1 MGSLVAKSEDGETH
15 NFNLPPP
22 SERHR
27 CPGKASDLL
36 AQRLVLERRGLQE
49 GHSIVVVA
57 DIAAP
62 YNLRQEQRG
71 SLIKVDEDG
80 DAFVRFYGDEELWMH
95 KSVLHLLAAELDS
108 LSFASQLLQLLC
120 SLLVALCL
128 GQALVHLPAAVY
140 AASYTDESSWAGN
153 ALPLLASLLALPAF
167 DIPQVRSLLY
177 SFPDI
182 TAFFGPA
189 LFAASQ
195 LPLGPSVRLVLLG
208 LSLLAFGL
216 SALEELHFSFAAL
229 CRQRDG
235 WAYLAALPALLPLGR
250 LPSYAEAALG
260 VGAALAAVVLS
271 STPPEAEVLLRQHR
285 AQASV
290 GGGQA
295 PVGAKV
301 WPPPVKVNVFDS
313 FAVGL
318 LGGAV
323 LVIHQLYVAT
333 LEAPARACYADPTP
347 WRSRSTW
354 AALWMGIALVL
365 LPESI
370 RSDSAFVGL
379 IAVLPLV
386 FVLLQILA
394 TSQAP
399 GVGDVPFVAL
409 SLLLFIFPSMLVIV
423 VERLSRLARSSRGG
437 FALLVAFALWTSALA
452 MQMADF
458 STARG
463 HRFQDWALSLL
474 AAASWLLGAALGS
487 NAEEQQVRSLKRPN
501 AFTSV
506 GSLLLVAAALGFGTG
521 ALSLLRADSMLGTSF
536 SDSTLVLAQ
545 FRAFEEL
552 GDTACLEEALGHAD
566 LVSLQGLDGP
576 KSQASRQI
584 AQSLGLQHY
593 SGTPGA
599 VSYREQAVLSSAR
612 LSNVTAN
619 WWEADSRNVANWVSA
634 SLLWRGTRVTYFGV
648 ELHERGDP
656 ATQIDGL
663 VALLRDHDGPV
674 IVAGHFALSESQP
687 SASDLKHLL
696 TGAGLSDAFGTA
708 EGGDSK
714 QDEFMLDLLQRD
726 YVFYRGLDLVDAHIH
741 PPSTC
746 MEHLPLT
753 VSFQLKSS

>member
-1 MGSLVAKSEDGETH
+1 M
-15 NFNLPPP
+15 
-22 SERHR
+22 
-27 CPGKASDLL
+27 
-36 AQRLVLERRGLQE
+36 
-49 GHSIVVVA
+49 
-57 DIAAP
+57 
-62 YNLRQEQRG
+62 
-71 SLIKVDEDG
+71 
-80 DAFVRFYGDEELWMH
+80 
-95 KSVLHLLAAELDS
+95 
-108 LSFASQLLQLLC
+108 
-120 SLLVALCL
+120 
-128 GQALVHLPAAVY
+128 
-140 AASYTDESSWAGN
+140 
-153 ALPLLASLLALPAF
+153 
-167 DIPQVRSLLY
+167 
-177 SFPDI
+177 
-182 TAFFGPA
+182 
-189 LFAASQ
+189 
-195 LPLGPSVRLVLLG
+195 
-208 LSLLAFGL
+208 
-216 SALEELHFSFAAL
+216 
-229 CRQRDG
+229 
-235 WAYLAALPALLPLGR
+235 
-250 LPSYAEAALG
+250 
-260 VGAALAAVVLS
+260 
-271 STPPEAEVLLRQHR
+271 
-285 AQASV
+285 
-290 GGGQA
+290 
-295 PVGAKV
+295 
-301 WPPPVKVNVFDS
+301 
-313 FAVGL
+313 
-318 LGGAV
+318 

-333 LEAPARACYADPTP
+333 LEAPAEACYADPTP

-394 TSQAP
+394 TTQAP

-487 NAEEQQVRSLKRPN
+487 NTEEQQVRSLKRPN
-501 AFTSV
+501 AFTSG
-506 GSLLLVAAALGFGTG
+506 GSLLLVAAAFAFGAG
-521 ALSLLRADSMLGTSF
+521 ALSLLRADSMLGSSF
-536 SDSTLVLAQ
+536 SNSTLVLAE
-545 FRAFEEL
+545 FRAIEEL
-552 GDTACLEEALGHAD
+552 GDTVCLEEALRQAD
-566 LVSLQGLDGP
+566 LIGLRGLPGPQSL
-576 KSQASRQI
+576 ASRQI
-584 AQSLGLQHY
+584 AQSLRMQHY

-599 VSYREQAVLSSAR
+599 VSFREQAVLSSTR

-634 SLLWRGTRVTYFGV
+634 SLLWRGTRLTYFGV
-648 ELHERGDP
+648 DVHERGDP

-674 IVAGHFALSESQP
+674 IVAGHFALSESKP
-687 SASDLKHLL
+687 SDSDLRHLL

-708 EGGDSK
+708 EGSDSP

-726 YVFYRGLDLVDAHIH
+726 YVFYRGLDLVEARIH

-753 VSFQLKSS
+753 VSFQLSGS